1 MTSKLSLMQCHIYNN
16 EWQKNCWWTEFHF
29 KQKPVCSHFFAWGQI
44 EINLIIYWYWEFQ
57 TNLRDL
63 YALPVSG
70 CNFAG
75 LVQNPSSQTMW
86 QCSLWKFALQSFS
99 SGTQCLV
106 QKNEFSIQKDLYIVY
121 ITTAAIVYDTADIL
135 RDRCPKQDSNNMKNC
150 RTSKQHTNK
159 LEKLHCL
166 RKKDV
171 CIN

>member
-1 MTSKLSLMQCHIYNN
+1 MAKKLLVNRISFQ
-16 EWQKNCWWTEFHF
+16 TETCLFT
-29 KQKPVCSHFFAWGQI
+29 FFCMRSNWNQ
-44 EINLIIYWYWEFQ
+44 LIRDWEFQ
-57 TNLRDL
+57 ANLRDS

-75 LVQNPSSQTMW
+75 LVQTPSPQTML
-86 QCSLWKFALQSFS
+86 QCFLWKFALQSFS

-106 QKNEFSIQKDLYIVY
+106 QKNEFSIQKNLYIVY

-150 RTSKQHTNK
+150 RTSKQHNNK